1 MEKKG
6 LTKFNNDSIRCYYN
20 VKEKRNYWCVLDVIK
35 ALCDVSYKDARGIYY
50 SIKKKL
56 FIKSK
61 YHVEKNDKNK
71 KVWKDEVVCT
81 KDIINIIEVLPG
93 KKSYIFLKFL
103 FKVFDEALV
112 SKIEILDPKEKSVFG
127 EDEVFK
133 CCVFRN
139 KMNL

>member
-1 MEKKG
+1 M
-6 LTKFNNDSIRCYYN
+6 
-20 VKEKRNYWCVLDVIK
+20 
-35 ALCDVSYKDARGIYY
+35 IYTWE
-50 SIKKKL
+50 I
-56 FIKSK
+56 
-61 YHVEKNDKNK
+61 
-71 KVWKDEVVCT
+71 
-81 KDIINIIEVLPG
+81 IINIIEVLPG

>member
-1 MEKKG
+1 MPDC
-6 LTKFNNDSIRCYYN
+6 TIPKFCDFSERR
-20 VKEKRNYWCVLDVIK
+20 KRK
-35 ALCDVSYKDARGIYY
+35 
-50 SIKKKL
+50 
-56 FIKSK
+56 
-61 YHVEKNDKNK
+61 
-71 KVWKDEVVCT
+71 
-81 KDIINIIEVLPG
+81 
-93 KKSYIFLKFL
+93 IFLKFL